1 MSRTS
6 SAALLRQKRT
16 QKKGNRFTLMLC
28 GPTGSG
34 KTTFINS
41 LCGRDVDQEDADD
54 DEFDPS
60 MCHSE
65 PGIKFDPII
74 EELPDEGNGPLT
86 IKFIDTPGFG
96 DNLDNTTCFEEIS
109 KFIAKQFD
117 DVLAEETR
125 IRRNPRFIDN
135 RVHALVYFIVPTG
148 HGLREL
154 DVEFMKLMGSRVNV
168 IPVISKAD
176 SLTSDELTLNKLLI
190 MQDIEHHNIPIYR
203 FPEEDEEEEEE
214 DEGHGDSE
222 ELDNESTTLNPS
234 IKNAL
239 PFAIVG
245 GTSILKK
252 PGGVTV
258 LAREYPW
265 GYVDV
270 EDPEVSDF
278 PLVRDVLLRSHT
290 MDLKDSTSYFLYENY
305 RTEKLSRDMPSGSMS
320 PDGMQHPMSPQMND
334 NVVSSSYLLREEQ
347 LRAEEEKI
355 RAIEQRVQEE
365 IAQKRQELL
374 KREQELKDLES
385 RLRQEK
391 LQQQVPTT
399 PASPAVSIKSE
410 QR

>member
-1 MSRTS
+1 MNRTA
-6 SAALLRQKRT
+6 SAALLRQKRS
-16 QKKGNRFTLMLC
+16 QKKGTKFTLMLC

-41 LCGRDVDQEDADD
+41 LCARDVNQEDNDD
-54 DEFDPS
+54 DEFDPANA
-60 MCHSE
+60 HVE

-74 EELPDEGNGPLT
+74 EDLPDEGSGPLT

-96 DNLDNTTCFEEIS
+96 DNVDNTKCFEEIS

-125 IRRNPRFIDN
+125 IRRNPRFTDN
-135 RVHALVYFIVPTG
+135 RVHALLYFIVPTG

-154 DVEFMKLMGSRVNV
+154 DVEFMKLMGSRVNI

-176 SLTSDELTLNKLLI
+176 SLTSDELTLNKQLI
-190 MQDIEHHNIPIYR
+190 MQDIEHHNIPIYH
-203 FPEEDEEEEEE
+203 FPEEDDDEEER
-214 DEGHGDSE
+214 DGDLDSE
-222 ELDNESTTLNPS
+222 EVQSGSETLNPS
-234 IKNAL
+234 IKNAM

-245 GTSILKK
+245 GSSILKK
-252 PGGVTV
+252 PGGGTI

-278 PLVRDVLLRSHT
+278 PLLRDLLLRSHT
-290 MDLKDSTSYFLYENY
+290 SDLKESTFDFLYENY
-305 RTEKLSRDMPSGSMS
+305 RTEKLSRDIPSGSMS
-320 PDGMQHPMSPQMND
+320 PDGSNQPMSPQLND
-334 NVVSSSYLLREEQ
+334 NIVSNSYLIREEH
-347 LRAEEEKI
+347 LRAEEEKL

-374 KREQELKDLES
+374 KREQELKDLET
-385 RLRQEK
+385 RLLQEK
-391 LQQQVPTT
+391 MAQTPQLT
-399 PASPAVSIKSE
+399 PASPVVSIKSE
-410 QR
+410 QK